1 MTGLVFVD
9 ADVLISARDPAEPVK
24 QGRAAEW
31 LAHLWLE
38 NLGRTS
44 MQVLSEYYV
53 SVTRRLALP
62 VTPEDAWQEVST
74 FFAWRPQ
81 AVDALLLER
90 TRDIERRWR
99 LNWWDAMVVA
109 AAQMQDCPLLLSE
122 DLPDGAVFDGV
133 TVRSVFALGVREP
146 AARYALAPA
155 AKNRHPPRG
164 RPKKHREVSSG

>member
-1 MTGLVFVD
+1 MTGPVFVD
-9 ADVLISARDPAEPVK
+9 VDVLICARDPGEPVK

-31 LAHLWLE
+31 LAYLWLE

-53 SVTRRLALP
+53 AVTGKLAAP

-109 AAQMQDCPLLLSE
+109 AAQMQDCPLLLTE
-122 DLPDGAVFDGV
+122 DLPDGAVYDGV
-133 TVRSVFALGVREP
+133 TVHSAFALGVREP
-146 AARYALAPA
+146 AAGYIHAPTA
-155 AKNRHPPRG
+155 RSRHRPRG
-164 RPKKHREVSSG
+164 RPRKHPEVSNG